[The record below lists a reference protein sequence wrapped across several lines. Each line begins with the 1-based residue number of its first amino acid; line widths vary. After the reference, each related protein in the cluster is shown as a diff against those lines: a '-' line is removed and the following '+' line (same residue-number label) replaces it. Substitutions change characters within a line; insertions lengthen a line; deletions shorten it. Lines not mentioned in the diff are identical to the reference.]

1 MTTCGCRVI
10 KAGWAYPLL
19 AYPLPRWYTRGM
31 EASIFTKIIQGD
43 IPCHKVYED
52 ELTLAFLDIH
62 PVAPGHVLVVPK
74 TQIEF
79 MWDLPPQEYKAVMAT
94 ARRVARHVR
103 QVLGVP
109 YVGQQIIGTDV
120 PHAHVHVIPFHTVE
134 EFYHRPS
141 MNDEPNHQALA
152 AMAGRLRMKD
162 RLGS

>member
-1 MTTCGCRVI
+1 
-10 KAGWAYPLL
+10 
-19 AYPLPRWYTRGM
+19 M
-31 EASIFTKIIQGD
+31 EASIFTKIIQGK

-52 ELTLAFLDIH
+52 EQTLAFLDIH

-79 MWDLPPQEYKAVMAT
+79 MWDLPLQEYQAVMAT

-120 PHAHVHVIPFHTVE
+120 PHAHVHIIPFYTVE
-134 EFYHRPS
+134 EFYHRPR
-141 MNDEPNHQALA
+141 MNDEPDHQALA
-152 AMAGRLRMKD
+152 DMAKRLYVNDQLSR
-162 RLGS
+162 